1 MKPSH
6 KYLSTLSS
14 CVAAAA
20 LALASP
26 FAAQAAP
33 RSLSATQSD
42 ISGAAGGPSEQ
53 GDLPAGLQSSVTVM
67 VEMDAPPAAVAYAQA
82 MKAAQADAA
91 VRGIAPASVA
101 KIGASKSVQISAA
114 AASQVRNEVVTLDA
128 RQQALLP
135 SIANAG
141 GQVLFRTQR
150 VYNGIAVLVD
160 PRHISELAAM
170 PGVKAIHPMSPK
182 FMTAF
187 NSIDFLGT
195 RSFWNKVFSGGV
207 GIHGEGIKVA
217 DIDSG
222 LDYLHANF
230 GGPGTSA
237 PYASINDTSSVPNAF
252 FPTAKIPGGF
262 DFVGDAYDAGGSAA
276 KQVPHPDPNP
286 LDSNGHGT
294 GTASLIGGFG
304 VNPGGT
310 KYVSNYDSTTPVA
323 TLKIAPGIAPQ
334 CLLYPLRVFGTSG
347 STNVTTKAI
356 EWAIDPNGDGNFSDH
371 LDVINMS
378 LGSNFGYPDDDS
390 AVAATNAAAAG
401 IIVCS
406 ASGNAGDSFYITSAP
421 AIGGGTLSVAASFND
436 QAGFVANAQICNGTS
451 GCVQPAGGSLSGQK
465 GFGIYS
471 NTSTKNPLA
480 GNVVYARPAD
490 GSAAFTNA
498 SQVSGNIVLID
509 RGNNTFSD
517 KYDKAKAAGA
527 IGVIIANNNRIAL
540 GENTNDPITQA
551 TDTTLTPVDR
561 PDLMISFEDGNY
573 IKSVAGFDATTGV
586 PSTPTRVGM
595 QPDNANVART
605 NAPADTIPSYSS
617 RGPGYGTNFLKPDIT
632 APAEVVGIAANGV
645 GNATPFQGNEVGL
658 FNGTSSATP
667 HVAGS
672 MALMKQLHPT
682 WTVEELM
689 ALAMNT
695 SLHDLE
701 TTTARTT
708 KYGDGRIGS
717 GRLDNDLA
725 SKANVVAFN
734 ATNPGLISVS
744 FGVVQVPVNSEVH
757 LTKNVT
763 VRNKGGTSVSYN
775 LSYQEN
781 GPAVGNSYYGT
792 TSPLNVTVPA
802 GGQITVPIQL
812 NATGNTL
819 EHTKDPSVS
828 FTQTNGRQYLTE
840 KCGYL
845 VLNPSNSSTEP
856 ILRVPLYTALKPVSS
871 MHATTNTF
879 TPTADSGSFNVTLDG
894 AGIFTSSAQPVGI
907 ISVAKTFE
915 LAYASPLANSP
926 NASTDK
932 NRIKYVGIYSDFP
945 TRAANAKAA
954 TRLHFAIDSFGD
966 SPSPD
971 FRGSDREIFFDTDKN
986 GTDDFAAY
994 VNNNGAGQEN
1004 VYLPNLFN
1012 FYTGAASGIG
1022 IFVNEAAGN
1031 SLDTNCFNNS
1041 AVIVTVPAAN
1051 LGYTGGASSFN
1062 YHVITFDRAG
1072 NQVDDTGT
1080 LTYDLANAGV
1090 EGGPNG
1096 AGYFVDGAGN
1106 SFPVS
1111 YNGANIAAN
1120 KSKGL
1125 LILHMHNATGNRSD
1139 IVVLQKPTID
1149 GFSPTH
1155 AKVGANVVITG
1166 SNFGT
1171 GTKVF
1176 FSNNKQATVTPISDT
1191 SVEAKVPAGAV
1202 SGPITVSNAGG
1213 SSTSSTSFTVDA
1225 AASSNTVVPRPT
1237 SVLRN

>member
-6 KYLSTLSS
+6 KHLFTLSS

-20 LALASP
+20 IALASP
-26 FAAQAAP
+26 FAAQAGP

-42 ISGAAGGPSEQ
+42 ITGAAGGPSEQ
-53 GDLPAGLQSSVTVM
+53 GDLPTSLQSTVTVM
-67 VEMDAPPAAVAYAQA
+67 VEMDAPPAAVTYAQA
-82 MKAAQADAA
+82 LKAAQADAA
-91 VRGIAPASVA
+91 VRGFAPASVA
-101 KIGASKSVQISAA
+101 RIGASRSVQISAA
-114 AASQVRNEVVTLDA
+114 AASQVRNEVITLDA

-141 GQVLFRTQR
+141 GQVIFRTQR
-150 VYNGIAVLVD
+150 VYNGIAVTID
-160 PRHISELAAM
+160 PRRISELAAM
-170 PGVKAIHPMSPK
+170 PGVKAVHPMAPK
-182 FMTAF
+182 FMTGF

-207 GIHGEGIKVA
+207 GIHGEGIKVG
-217 DIDSG
+217 DIDTG
-222 LDYLHANF
+222 LDYLHADF

-237 PYASINDTSSVPNAF
+237 PYASINDTSPVPNAF

-262 DFVGDAYDAGGSAA
+262 DFAGDGYNASGNAA
-276 KQVPHPDPNP
+276 AQVPHPDPNP
-286 LDSNGHGT
+286 LDANGHGT

-310 KYVSNYDSTTPVA
+310 KYVSNYDSATPVA
-323 TLKIAPGIAPQ
+323 TLKIAPGMAPQ
-334 CLLYPLRVFGTSG
+334 CLLYPLRVFGTTG
-347 STNVTTKAI
+347 STNLTTKAI
-356 EWAIDPNGDGNFSDH
+356 EYSIDPNGDGNFSDH

-390 AVAATNAAAAG
+390 AIAATNASAAG

-421 AIGGGTLSVAASFND
+421 AIAGGTLSVAASFND
-436 QAGFVANAQICNGTS
+436 QAGFIANAQICNGTS

-465 GFGIYS
+465 GFGIYA

-480 GNVVYARPAD
+480 GNVVYARPATGD
-490 GSAAFTNA
+490 TAFTNA
-498 SQVSGNIVLID
+498 AQVSGNIVLID
-509 RGNNTFSD
+509 RGINTFSD
-517 KYDKAKAAGA
+517 KFDKAKAAGA
-527 IGVIIANNNRIAL
+527 IGIIIANNNRIAL
-540 GENTNDPITQA
+540 GENTNDPITQ
-551 TDTTLTPVDR
+551 DTSTTSVDR
-561 PDLMISFEDGNY
+561 PDLMISKEDGDY

-586 PSTPTRVGM
+586 PATPTRVGM
-595 QPDNANVART
+595 QPDNASVART

-617 RGPGYGTNFLKPDIT
+617 RGPGYGNSFLKPDIT
-632 APAEVVGIAANGV
+632 APAEVVGVAANGV
-645 GNATPFQGNEVGL
+645 GNATPFQGNETGL

-672 MALMKQLHPT
+672 MALMKQLRPT

-708 KYGDGRIGS
+708 KFGDGRIGS

-725 SKANVVAFN
+725 SKATVVAFN

-744 FGVVQVPVNSEVH
+744 FGVVQVPVNGEVH

-781 GPAVGNSYYGT
+781 GPAVGNAYYGT
-792 TSPLNVTVPA
+792 TSPLNVTVPG
-802 GGQITVPIQL
+802 GGQITVPIQI
-812 NATGNTL
+812 NATGSTL
-819 EHTKDPSVS
+819 EHTKDPSVPS
-828 FTQTNGRQYLTE
+828 TQVNGRQYLTE
-840 KCGYL
+840 KEGYL
-845 VLNPSNSSTEP
+845 VLNPSNSTTEP
-856 ILRVPLYTALKPVSS
+856 ILRVPLHTALKPVSS

-879 TPTADSGSFNVTLDG
+879 TPTADNGSFNVTLDG
-894 AGIFTSSAQPVGI
+894 AGINSPSAFPVGI
-907 ISVAKTFE
+907 LSLAKTFE

-932 NRIKYVGIYSDFP
+932 NKIKYVGIYSDYP
-945 TRAANAKAA
+945 TRSAATKVN
-954 TRLHFAIDSFGD
+954 TRLHIAIDSFGD
-966 SPSPD
+966 SPTPD
-971 FRGSDREIFFDTDKN
+971 FRGSDREIWFDTDKN
-986 GTDDFAAY
+986 GTDDFAVY

-1004 VYLPNLFN
+1004 VFILNLFN
-1012 FYTGAASGIG
+1012 FYSNGASAIG
-1022 IFVNEAAGN
+1022 TFVNGFSGAT
-1031 SLDTNCFNNS
+1031 LDTNIFNNS
-1041 AVIVTVPAAN
+1041 GVIMSIPASV

-1062 YHVITFDRAG
+1062 YHVLTFDRNG
-1072 NQVDDTGT
+1072 NFIDDTGT

-1090 EGGPNG
+1090 DAGPGN
-1096 AGYFVDGAGN
+1096 AGLGSFYQVDLSGTVLTVN
-1106 SFPVS
+1106 
-1111 YNGANIAAN
+1111 YNGAAIAAN

-1125 LILHMHNATGNRSD
+1125 MILHMHNGTGSRSD
-1139 IVVLQKPTID
+1139 VVVLQKATIS

-1166 SNFGT
+1166 TNFGP

-1176 FSNNKQATVTPISDT
+1176 FSSNKQATPVTVISDT
-1191 SVEAKVPAGAV
+1191 TVEVKVPAGAV
-1202 SGPITVSNAGG
+1202 TGPITVSNAGG
-1213 SSTSSTSFTVDA
+1213 SSTSSTSFTVD
-1225 AASSNTVVPRPT
+1225 P
-1237 SVLRN
+1237 